1 MPPEMNEQEIRIK
14 PNNKLSAADKAFMA
28 INYPNFSSPDST
40 STSEATLTPLQVFQD
55 ALGVAGIRGSTRS
68 TLVNYWLQGDWEQI
82 RYTYIDWCTN
92 IRLSRIG
99 RPTQGVNP
107 NTKDLK
113 LPRGFKDGCLQEI
126 IEQATRQ
133 SDSNGNGAAHA
144 VATLNYLWTP
154 GQNLIYTFV
163 QGDTKATY
171 YRRKR
176 VQHTLG
182 VWCSRLNLFP
192 TGVAYSANQPAH
204 IRVWF
209 GDIPE
214 EGTLGWSNV
223 AKQFANTP
231 WNQAYID
238 ANGGTADTT
247 LAFSVTAI
255 PENAAPTKDEDKK
268 VEEKLLFHELGHALG
283 LRHEHESPRTK
294 TTDTP
299 NSFSDMATF
308 FDEQSVMLYPGHELK
323 SNGPMWEQF
332 KDFFMP
338 SSTKY
343 THLPSKL
350 DMAFLAVSSSSCIFF
365 WLLIGRHSGCLSFP
379 YSP

>member
-1 MPPEMNEQEIRIK
+1 MDVYKRISNKQPADPIPMETAPHMLSPRLITSGHQVRISDTHSYREIHKQQITAE
-14 PNNKLSAADKAFMA
+14 SV
-28 INYPNFSSPDST
+28 S
-40 STSEATLTPLQVFQD
+40 
-55 ALGVAGIRGSTRS
+55 GIRWR
-68 TLVNYWLQGDWEQI
+68 
-82 RYTYIDWCTN
+82 
-92 IRLSRIG
+92 
-99 RPTQGVNP
+99 
-107 NTKDLK
+107 
-113 LPRGFKDGCLQEI
+113 F
-126 IEQATRQ
+126 
-133 SDSNGNGAAHA
+133 GA
-144 VATLNYLWTP
+144 L
-154 GQNLIYTFV
+154 
-163 QGDTKATY
+163 
-171 YRRKR
+171 
-176 VQHTLG
+176 
-182 VWCSRLNLFP
+182 RLNLSP
-192 TGVAYSANQPAH
+192 TEVAYSANQPAH

-214 EGTLGWSNV
+214 EDTLGWSNV
-223 AKQFANTP
+223 AKQFANTR
-231 WNQAYID
+231 WDQAYID

-268 VEEKLLFHELGHALG
+268 VEEKVLFHELGHALG

-299 NSFSDMATF
+299 NRFSDMATF

-343 THLPSKL
+343 THVPSKL
-350 DMAFLAVSSSSCIFF
+350 DMAFLAVSSSLCIFF

-379 YSP
+379 YPP